1 MSLKVSDVTKII
13 EEFAP
18 TKFKESYDNV
28 GLMVGNSNLRVTKI
42 LVALDCTLEVID
54 EAIRNNCNLILTHHP
69 LLFKAPQS
77 ITMETV
83 IGRKVIKLISHDIS
97 VYSAHTNLDSVKGG
111 LNDIVM
117 EMLGIKKYSTIDKS
131 LNRSQDDNITGI
143 GRIADLE
150 NEITLIELCSL
161 VKDVFDIEYLSYSG
175 EETMIVKKVAV
186 INGSGKEYFQRAK
199 ELGTNCIITGDT
211 TYHYVSDMCEENI
224 AVIDAGHFNSEWN
237 AFKHIGKM
245 IDNCLQSRGYKNTVM
260 LSKVCSNPY
269 KIK

>member
-1 MSLKVSDVTKII
+1 MSLKVSDIIKII

-18 TKFKESYDNV
+18 PKFKENYDNV
-28 GLMVGNSNLRVTKI
+28 GLMVGDSNSRVIKI

-83 IGRKVIKLISHDIS
+83 IGRKIIKLISHDIS
-97 VYSAHTNLDSVKGG
+97 VYSAHTNLDSVCGG

-117 EMLGIKKYSTIDKS
+117 EMLGINNYSTMDKS

-150 NEITLIELCSL
+150 SDITLSGLCAL

-175 EETMIVKKVAV
+175 EDTMIVKKVAV
-186 INGSGKEYFQRAK
+186 INGSGKDYFQKAK
-199 ELGTNCIITGDT
+199 ELGANCIITGDT
-211 TYHYVSDMCEENI
+211 SYHYVNDMLEENI

-237 AFKHIGKM
+237 AFKRVGKM
-245 IDNCLQSRGYKNTVM
+245 IDTCLQNRGYKNTVM
-260 LSKVCSNPY
+260 LSNVCSNPY